1 MVRLLDIKRTYSDG
15 GMRLLLLADSKEDT
29 LPTLLSD
36 IDGLSGAG
44 GVTPGSIVITPALD
58 VCINITNR
66 NRPHTRRNP
75 GI

>member
-1 MVRLLDIKRTYSDG
+1 MVTLLDIKRTYSDG

-44 GVTPGSIVITPALD
+44 VVTPGSIVITPAFD
-58 VCINITNR
+58 ACIMANDGTWG
-66 NRPHTRRNP
+66 PWV
-75 GI
+75 

>member
-1 MVRLLDIKRTYSDG
+1 MVTLLDIKRTYSDG

-36 IDGLSGAG
+36 IYGLSGAG

-58 VCINITNR
+58 VCIMANDGTWG
-66 NRPHTRRNP
+66 PWL
-75 GI
+75 

>member
-1 MVRLLDIKRTYSDG
+1 MVTLLDIKRTYSDG

-44 GVTPGSIVITPALD
+44 VVTPGSIVITPALD
-58 VCINITNR
+58 VCIMANDGTWG
-66 NRPHTRRNP
+66 PWL
-75 GI
+75 

>member
-15 GMRLLLLADSKEDT
+15 GMRLLLLADRKEDT

-44 GVTPGSIVITPALD
+44 GGYSGQYSNHSCT
-58 VCINITNR
+58 
-66 NRPHTRRNP
+66 
-75 GI
+75 

>member
-1 MVRLLDIKRTYSDG
+1 MVTLLDIKRTYSDG

-44 GVTPGSIVITPALD
+44 RVTPGSIVITSAFD
-58 VCINITNR
+58 ACIMANDGAWG
-66 NRPHTRRNP
+66 PWL
-75 GI
+75 

>member
-44 GVTPGSIVITPALD
+44 GGYSGQYSNHS
-58 VCINITNR
+58 CIR
-66 NRPHTRRNP
+66 CMHY
-75 GI
+75 GQ

>member
-15 GMRLLLLADSKEDT
+15 DMRLLLLADSKEDT

-44 GVTPGSIVITPALD
+44 GGLLRAV
-58 VCINITNR
+58 
-66 NRPHTRRNP
+66 
-75 GI
+75 

>member
-15 GMRLLLLADSKEDT
+15 DMRLLLLADSKEDT

-44 GVTPGSIVITPALD
+44 LRWQLHRCQRSAVDI
-58 VCINITNR
+58 
-66 NRPHTRRNP
+66 
-75 GI
+75 

>member
-1 MVRLLDIKRTYSDG
+1 MAVKLIDIKRTYSDG

-44 GVTPGSIVITPALD
+44 SITPGSICYTPALD
-58 VCINITNR
+58 MCVMGNNGQWG
-66 NRPHTRRNP
+66 PWL
-75 GI
+75 

>member
-44 GVTPGSIVITPALD
+44 GGYSGQYLLYT
-58 VCINITNR
+58 
-66 NRPHTRRNP
+66 
-75 GI
+75 GIRYVRHGK

>member
-44 GVTPGSIVITPALD
+44 SITLGSIVITPALD
-58 VCINITNR
+58 VCIMANDGTWG
-66 NRPHTRRNP
+66 PWL
-75 GI
+75 

>member
-36 IDGLSGAG
+36 IDELSGAG
-44 GVTPGSIVITPALD
+44 GGYSGQYSDYSCT
-58 VCINITNR
+58 
-66 NRPHTRRNP
+66 
-75 GI
+75 

>member
-1 MVRLLDIKRTYSDG
+1 MVTLLDIKRTYSDG

-44 GVTPGSIVITPALD
+44 GDSLRAKKLAL
-58 VCINITNR
+58 IL
-66 NRPHTRRNP
+66 
-75 GI
+75 GE

>member
-1 MVRLLDIKRTYSDG
+1 MVTLLDIKRTYSDG

-44 GVTPGSIVITPALD
+44 GITPASD
-58 VCINITNR
+58 VCIMANDGTWG
-66 NRPHTRRNP
+66 PWL
-75 GI
+75 

>member
-44 GVTPGSIVITPALD
+44 GCYSRQYSNHSCT
-58 VCINITNR
+58 
-66 NRPHTRRNP
+66 
-75 GI
+75 

>member
-44 GVTPGSIVITPALD
+44 SITPGSIFYTPALD
-58 VCINITNR
+58 MCVMGNNGQWGAW
-66 NRPHTRRNP
+66 N
-75 GI
+75 

>member
-36 IDGLSGAG
+36 IDGLKWTILSGRNGVHFAG
-44 GVTPGSIVITPALD
+44 
-58 VCINITNR
+58 
-66 NRPHTRRNP
+66 
-75 GI
+75 

>member
-1 MVRLLDIKRTYSDG
+1 MVTLLDIKRTYSDG

-58 VCINITNR
+58 VSYQVQVATW
-66 NRPHTRRNP
+66 TR
-75 GI
+75 

>member
-36 IDGLSGAG
+36 IDELSGAG

-58 VCINITNR
+58 ACIMANDGTWG
-66 NRPHTRRNP
+66 PWV
-75 GI
+75 

>member
-36 IDGLSGAG
+36 IDGLSGA
-44 GVTPGSIVITPALD
+44 A
-58 VCINITNR
+58 CIMANDGTWG
-66 NRPHTRRNP
+66 PWV
-75 GI
+75 

>member
-44 GVTPGSIVITPALD
+44 GDYSGQYSNHSCT
-58 VCINITNR
+58 
-66 NRPHTRRNP
+66 
-75 GI
+75 

>member
-1 MVRLLDIKRTYSDG
+1 MVRLLDIKRTYCDG

-44 GVTPGSIVITPALD
+44 GGLLRAV
-58 VCINITNR
+58 
-66 NRPHTRRNP
+66 
-75 GI
+75 